1 MTFDSEYEPF
11 FQPPGWIIGPIWAIL
26 YTTLIIS
33 FFTTF
38 NLRNKIN
45 NSNTAIWLFL
55 VQLIVNLAWPRVF
68 NSEEYLISL
77 IMIVIMVIFTSLYA
91 YIVCEVNKKRLTY
104 CITIHTLG
112 VFRWCDKRSILP
124 TCKLA

>member
-45 NSNTAIWLFL
+45 NRNTAIWLFL

-68 NSEEYLISL
+68 NSEEYFISL
-77 IMIVIMVIFTSLYA
+77 IMIVIMVIFTSMYA
-91 YIVCEVNKKRLTY
+91 YIVYEVNKKGSLIVLPYILWVSFAGVINAAY
-104 CITIHTLG
+104 CLHA
-112 VFRWCDKRSILP
+112 S
-124 TCKLA
+124 

>member
-45 NSNTAIWLFL
+45 KSNTAIWLF
-55 VQLIVNLAWPRVF
+55 VIQLIVNLAWPRVF

-77 IMIVIMVIFTSLYA
+77 IMIVIMVIFTSMYA
-91 YIVCEVNKKRLTY
+91 YIVYEVNKKGSLIVLPYILWVSFAGMINATY
-104 CITIHTLG
+104 YLHAG
-112 VFRWCDKRSILP
+112 
-124 TCKLA
+124 

>member
-1 MTFDSEYEPF
+1 MKFDSEYEPF

-77 IMIVIMVIFTSLYA
+77 IMIVIMVIFTSMYA
-91 YIVCEVNKKRLTY
+91 YIVYEVNKKGSLIVLSY
-104 CITIHTLG
+104 VLWVSYAG
-112 VFRWCDKRSILP
+112 VINAAYYLHAS
-124 TCKLA
+124 

>member
-38 NLRNKIN
+38 NLRNKIK
-45 NSNTAIWLFL
+45 NSNTAIWLFV

-68 NSEEYLISL
+68 NSEEYFISL

-91 YIVCEVNKKRLTY
+91 YIVYEVNKKGSLIVLPY
-104 CITIHTLG
+104 
-112 VFRWCDKRSILP
+112 ILWVSFAGMINAAYY
-124 TCKLA
+124 LHAG

>member
-45 NSNTAIWLFL
+45 NSNTAIWLFV

-68 NSEEYLISL
+68 NSEEYFISL

-91 YIVCEVNKKRLTY
+91 YIVYEVNKKGSLIVLPY
-104 CITIHTLG
+104 
-112 VFRWCDKRSILP
+112 ILWVSFAGMINAAYY
-124 TCKLA
+124 LHAG

>member
-77 IMIVIMVIFTSLYA
+77 IMIVIMVIFTSMYA
-91 YIVCEVNKKRLTY
+91 YIVYEVNKKGSLIVLPY
-104 CITIHTLG
+104 
-112 VFRWCDKRSILP
+112 ILWVSFAGMINAAYY
-124 TCKLA
+124 LHAS

>member
-45 NSNTAIWLFL
+45 NSNTAIWLFV

-77 IMIVIMVIFTSLYA
+77 IMIVIMVIFTSMYA
-91 YIVCEVNKKRLTY
+91 YIVYEVNKKGSLIVLPYILWVSFAGVINAAY
-104 CITIHTLG
+104 CLHA
-112 VFRWCDKRSILP
+112 S
-124 TCKLA
+124 

>member
-68 NSEEYLISL
+68 NSEEYFLSL

-91 YIVCEVNKKRLTY
+91 YIVYEVTKKGSLIVLPYILWVSFAGVINAAY
-104 CITIHTLG
+104 CLHA
-112 VFRWCDKRSILP
+112 S
-124 TCKLA
+124 

>member
-1 MTFDSEYEPF
+1 VTFDSEYEPF
-11 FQPPGWIIGPIWAIL
+11 FQPPGWIIGPIWAVL

-45 NSNTAIWLFL
+45 NRNTAIWLFL

-68 NSEEYLISL
+68 NSEEYFISL

-91 YIVCEVNKKRLTY
+91 YIVYEVNKKGSLIVLPYILWVSFAGVINAAY
-104 CITIHTLG
+104 CLH
-112 VFRWCDKRSILP
+112 
-124 TCKLA
+124 AN

>member
-1 MTFDSEYEPF
+1 MKFDSEYEPF

-68 NSEEYLISL
+68 NSEEYFISL

-91 YIVCEVNKKRLTY
+91 YIVYEVNKKGSLIVLPYILWVSFAGVINAAY
-104 CITIHTLG
+104 CLHA
-112 VFRWCDKRSILP
+112 S
-124 TCKLA
+124 

>member
-68 NSEEYLISL
+68 NSEEYFISL
-77 IMIVIMVIFTSLYA
+77 IMIVIMVIFTSMYA
-91 YIVCEVNKKRLTY
+91 YIVYEVNKKGSLIVLSYVLWVSYAGVINAAY
-104 CITIHTLG
+104 CLHA
-112 VFRWCDKRSILP
+112 S
-124 TCKLA
+124 

>member
-77 IMIVIMVIFTSLYA
+77 IMIVIMVIFTSMYA
-91 YIVCEVNKKRLTY
+91 YIVYEVNKKGSLIVLPY
-104 CITIHTLG
+104 
-112 VFRWCDKRSILP
+112 ILWVSFAGMINAAYY
-124 TCKLA
+124 LHAG

>member
-45 NSNTAIWLFL
+45 KSNTAIWLFV

-77 IMIVIMVIFTSLYA
+77 IMIVIMVIFTSMYA
-91 YIVCEVNKKRLTY
+91 YIVYEVNKKGSLIVLPYVLWVSFAGMINATY
-104 CITIHTLG
+104 YLHAG
-112 VFRWCDKRSILP
+112 
-124 TCKLA
+124 

>member
-68 NSEEYLISL
+68 NSEEYFISL

-91 YIVCEVNKKRLTY
+91 YIVYEVNKKGSLIVLPYILWVSFAGVINAAY
-104 CITIHTLG
+104 CLHA
-112 VFRWCDKRSILP
+112 S
-124 TCKLA
+124 

>member
-1 MTFDSEYEPF
+1 VTFDSEYEPF

-68 NSEEYLISL
+68 NSEEYFISL

-91 YIVCEVNKKRLTY
+91 YIVYEVNKKGSLIVLPY
-104 CITIHTLG
+104 ILWVSFAG
-112 VFRWCDKRSILP
+112 VINAAHYLN
-124 TCKLA
+124 AG

>member
-11 FQPPGWIIGPIWAIL
+11 FQPTGWIIGPIWAIL

-77 IMIVIMVIFTSLYA
+77 IMIVIMVIFTSMYA
-91 YIVCEVNKKRLTY
+91 YIVYEVNKKGSLIVLPYILWVSYAGVINAAY
-104 CITIHTLG
+104 CLHA
-112 VFRWCDKRSILP
+112 S
-124 TCKLA
+124 

>member
-45 NSNTAIWLFL
+45 NRNTAIWLFL

-68 NSEEYLISL
+68 NSEEYFISL

-91 YIVCEVNKKRLTY
+91 YIVYEVNKKGSLIVLPYILWVSFAGVINAAY
-104 CITIHTLG
+104 CLHA
-112 VFRWCDKRSILP
+112 S
-124 TCKLA
+124 

>member
-1 MTFDSEYEPF
+1 VTFDSEYEPF

-68 NSEEYLISL
+68 NSEEYFISL

-91 YIVCEVNKKRLTY
+91 YIVYEVNKKGSLIVLPYILWVSFAGVINAAY
-104 CITIHTLG
+104 CLHA
-112 VFRWCDKRSILP
+112 S
-124 TCKLA
+124 

>member
-11 FQPPGWIIGPIWAIL
+11 FQPPGWIIGPVWAVL

-45 NSNTAIWLFL
+45 NRNTAIWLFV

-77 IMIVIMVIFTSLYA
+77 IMIVIMVIFTSMYA
-91 YIVCEVNKKRLTY
+91 YIVYEVNKKGSLIVLPY
-104 CITIHTLG
+104 
-112 VFRWCDKRSILP
+112 ILWVSFAGMINAAYY
-124 TCKLA
+124 LHAG

>member
-1 MTFDSEYEPF
+1 MTFDSEYDPF

-68 NSEEYLISL
+68 NSEEYFISL

-91 YIVCEVNKKRLTY
+91 YIVYEVNKKGSLIVLPYILWVSFAGVINAAY
-104 CITIHTLG
+104 CLHA
-112 VFRWCDKRSILP
+112 S
-124 TCKLA
+124 

>member
-68 NSEEYLISL
+68 NSEEYFISL

-91 YIVCEVNKKRLTY
+91 YIVYEVNKKGSLIVLPY
-104 CITIHTLG
+104 ILWVSFAG
-112 VFRWCDKRSILP
+112 VINAAYYLH
-124 TCKLA
+124 AG

>member
-45 NSNTAIWLFL
+45 NSNTAIWLFV

-91 YIVCEVNKKRLTY
+91 YIVYEVNKKGSLIVLPY
-104 CITIHTLG
+104 ILWVSFAG
-112 VFRWCDKRSILP
+112 VINAAHYLN
-124 TCKLA
+124 AG

>member
-33 FFTTF
+33 FFTTL
-38 NLRNKIN
+38 NLRNKIK
-45 NSNTAIWLFL
+45 NSNTAIWLFV

-77 IMIVIMVIFTSLYA
+77 IMIVIMVIFTSMYA
-91 YIVCEVNKKRLTY
+91 YIVYEVNKKGSLIVLPY
-104 CITIHTLG
+104 
-112 VFRWCDKRSILP
+112 ILWVSFAGMINAAYY
-124 TCKLA
+124 LHAG

>member
-11 FQPPGWIIGPIWAIL
+11 FQPPGWIIGPVWAIL

-33 FFTTF
+33 FFTSF

-68 NSEEYLISL
+68 NSEEYFISL

-91 YIVCEVNKKRLTY
+91 YIVYEVNKKGSLIVLPYILWVSFAGVINAAY
-104 CITIHTLG
+104 CLHA
-112 VFRWCDKRSILP
+112 S
-124 TCKLA
+124 

>member
-45 NSNTAIWLFL
+45 NSNTAIWLFV

-91 YIVCEVNKKRLTY
+91 YIVYEVNKKGSLIVLPYILWVSFAGVINAAY
-104 CITIHTLG
+104 CLHA
-112 VFRWCDKRSILP
+112 S
-124 TCKLA
+124 

>member
-45 NSNTAIWLFL
+45 NRNTAIWLFL

-68 NSEEYLISL
+68 NSEEYFISL

-91 YIVCEVNKKRLTY
+91 YIVYEVNKKGSLIVLPY
-104 CITIHTLG
+104 ILWVSFAG
-112 VFRWCDKRSILP
+112 VINAAYYLHAS
-124 TCKLA
+124 

>member
-68 NSEEYLISL
+68 NSEEYFISL
-77 IMIVIMVIFTSLYA
+77 IMIVIMVIFTSMYA
-91 YIVCEVNKKRLTY
+91 YIVYEVNKKGSLIVLPYILWVSFAGVINAAY
-104 CITIHTLG
+104 CLHA
-112 VFRWCDKRSILP
+112 S
-124 TCKLA
+124 

>member
-77 IMIVIMVIFTSLYA
+77 IMIVIMVIFTSMYA
-91 YIVCEVNKKRLTY
+91 YIVYEVNKKGSLIVLSYVLWVSYAGVINAAY
-104 CITIHTLG
+104 CLHA
-112 VFRWCDKRSILP
+112 S
-124 TCKLA
+124 

>member
-45 NSNTAIWLFL
+45 KSNTAIWLFV

-77 IMIVIMVIFTSLYA
+77 IMIVIMVIFTSMYA
-91 YIVCEVNKKRLTY
+91 YIVYEVNKKGSLIVLPYILWVSFAGMINATY
-104 CITIHTLG
+104 YLHAG
-112 VFRWCDKRSILP
+112 
-124 TCKLA
+124 

>member
-68 NSEEYLISL
+68 NSEEYFISL
-77 IMIVIMVIFTSLYA
+77 IMIVIMVIFTSMYA
-91 YIVCEVNKKRLTY
+91 YIVYEVNKKGSLILLPYILWVSFAGVINAAY
-104 CITIHTLG
+104 CLHA
-112 VFRWCDKRSILP
+112 S
-124 TCKLA
+124 

>member
-45 NSNTAIWLFL
+45 NSNTAIWLFV

-68 NSEEYLISL
+68 NSEEYFISL
-77 IMIVIMVIFTSLYA
+77 IMIVIMVIFTSMYA
-91 YIVCEVNKKRLTY
+91 YIVYEVNKKGSLILLPYILWVSFAGVINAAY
-104 CITIHTLG
+104 CLHA
-112 VFRWCDKRSILP
+112 S
-124 TCKLA
+124 

>member
-77 IMIVIMVIFTSLYA
+77 IMIVIMVIFTSMYA
-91 YIVCEVNKKRLTY
+91 YIVYEVNKKGSLIVLPY
-104 CITIHTLG
+104 ILWVSFAG
-112 VFRWCDKRSILP
+112 VINAAYYLHAS
-124 TCKLA
+124 

>member
-11 FQPPGWIIGPIWAIL
+11 FQPPGWIIGPVWAVL

-38 NLRNKIN
+38 NLRNKIK
-45 NSNTAIWLFL
+45 NSNTASWLFV

-77 IMIVIMVIFTSLYA
+77 IMIVIMVIFTSMYA
-91 YIVCEVNKKRLTY
+91 YIVYEVNKKGSLIVLPY
-104 CITIHTLG
+104 
-112 VFRWCDKRSILP
+112 ILWVSFAGMINAAYY
-124 TCKLA
+124 LHAG